1 MVYTVRGQLVHEFGG
16 YGFDQGKFNNGP
28 YGICVGD
35 SGLVYV
41 ADQNNSRV
49 QVF

>member
-1 MVYTVRGQLVHEFGG
+1 MVYTLGGQLVHEFGG
-16 YGFDQGKFNNGP
+16 RGSDPGKFDGP
-28 YGICVGD
+28 LGICTDD

-41 ADQNNSRV
+41 ADYANSRV